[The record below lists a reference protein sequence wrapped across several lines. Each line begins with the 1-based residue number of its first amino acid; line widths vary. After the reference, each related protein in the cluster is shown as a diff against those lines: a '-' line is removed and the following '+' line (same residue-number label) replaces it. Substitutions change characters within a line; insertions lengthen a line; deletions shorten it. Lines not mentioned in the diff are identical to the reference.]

1 MGCLD
6 CKNYKIKKIY
16 IYLIQYT
23 IFYDKKIFSHSKLC
37 TDNSMQKVL
46 VKEGSNSDHITR
58 LVNTNAKFIDDICY
72 IYNN

>member
-6 CKNYKIKKIY
+6 CKNYKIKKNIY
-16 IYLIQYT
+16 ISYNIQFSMTRKYLVTQNY
-23 IFYDKKIFSHSKLC
+23 
-37 TDNSMQKVL
+37 MQKVL